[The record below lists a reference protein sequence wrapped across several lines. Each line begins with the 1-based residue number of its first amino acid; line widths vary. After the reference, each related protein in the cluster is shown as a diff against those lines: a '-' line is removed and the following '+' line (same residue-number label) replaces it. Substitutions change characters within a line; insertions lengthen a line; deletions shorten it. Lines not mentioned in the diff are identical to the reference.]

1 MAETNTN
8 VNTNGDN
15 ITNTNG
21 DNITNTNGD
30 GNQNTQQNVNTN
42 SQNTNTNAVDTEKV
56 KNEAIAEYLK
66 ELGVEDGDT
75 LKGIVTKAKEEEE
88 KNKTDLQ
95 KSNDT
100 LTATTKEL
108 VAEREA
114 RIMAEAKLSAIQ
126 LGAKPELVDD
136 LVIIAKAKVTKDK
149 DINAIIAE
157 IKDSTSGKV
166 YFSDE
171 DEEEKQKGTVTRKR
185 VNKKPETSTDDN
197 KKADGQ
203 KNQYKGTMAERLLAN
218 RVKPKSHYF
227 SK

>member
-15 ITNTNG
+15 T
-21 DNITNTNGD
+21 TNTNGD

-56 KNEAIAEYLK
+56 KNDAIAEYLK

-88 KNKTDLQ
+88 KSKTDLER
-95 KSNDT
+95 SNDT

-114 RIMAEAKLSAIQ
+114 RIIAEAKLSAIQ

-166 YFSDE
+166 YFSNEDE
-171 DEEEKQKGTVTRKR
+171 DGKQKGTITRKR
-185 VNKKPETSTDDN
+185 VNKKPETNIDDN
-197 KKADGQ
+197 KNADGQ
-203 KNQYKGTMAERLLAN
+203 KNKNKGTMAERLLAN
-218 RVKPKSHYF
+218 RAKPKSHYF

>member
-15 ITNTNG
+15 VTNTNV
-21 DNITNTNGD
+21 D
-30 GNQNTQQNVNTN
+30 GNQNTQQNTNTN
-42 SQNTNTNAVDTEKV
+42 SQNTNTNVVDTEKV
-56 KNEAIAEYLK
+56 KNDAIAEYLK

-171 DEEEKQKGTVTRKR
+171 EEKQKGTVTRKR
-185 VNKKPETSTDDN
+185 VNKKPETNIDDN
-197 KKADGQ
+197 KNADNQ
-203 KNQYKGTMAERLLAN
+203 KNKNKGTMAERLLAN
-218 RVKPKSHYF
+218 RAKPKSHYF

>member
-15 ITNTNG
+15 A
-21 DNITNTNGD
+21 TNTNGD
-30 GNQNTQQNVNTN
+30 GNQNTQQNANTN

-56 KNEAIAEYLK
+56 KNDAIAEYLK

-114 RIMAEAKLSAIQ
+114 RIIAEAKLSAIQ

-185 VNKKPETSTDDN
+185 VNKKQETNIDDN
-197 KKADGQ
+197 KNTDNQ
-203 KNQYKGTMAERLLAN
+203 KNKNKGTMAERLLAN

>member
-1 MAETNTN
+1 MAETEVKGTEVQTQATEETKTAETSKTN
-8 VNTNGDN
+8 E
-15 ITNTNG
+15 
-21 DNITNTNGD
+21 
-30 GNQNTQQNVNTN
+30 QNKIDV
-42 SQNTNTNAVDTEKV
+42 EKV
-56 KNEAIAEYLK
+56 KGDAIAEYLK
-66 ELGVEDGDT
+66 ELGVEDSDT

-149 DINAIIAE
+149 DINAVIAE

-185 VNKKPETSTDDN
+185 VNKKPETNIDDN
-197 KKADGQ
+197 KNADGQ
-203 KNQYKGTMAERLLAN
+203 KNKNKGTMAERLLAN
-218 RVKPKSHYF
+218 RAKPKSHYF

>member
-1 MAETNTN
+1 MAETEVKGTEVQTQATEETKTAETSKTN
-8 VNTNGDN
+8 E
-15 ITNTNG
+15 
-21 DNITNTNGD
+21 
-30 GNQNTQQNVNTN
+30 QNKIDV
-42 SQNTNTNAVDTEKV
+42 EKV
-56 KNEAIAEYLK
+56 KGDAIAEYLK
-66 ELGVEDGDT
+66 ELGVEDSDT

-100 LTATTKEL
+100 LTATAKEL

-149 DINAIIAE
+149 DINVVIAE

-185 VNKKPETSTDDN
+185 VNKKPETNIDDN
-197 KKADGQ
+197 KNADGQ
-203 KNQYKGTMAERLLAN
+203 KNKNKGTMAERLFAN
-218 RVKPKSHYF
+218 RAKPKSHYF

>member
-1 MAETNTN
+1 MAETEVKGTEVQTQATEETKTAETSKTN
-8 VNTNGDN
+8 E
-15 ITNTNG
+15 
-21 DNITNTNGD
+21 
-30 GNQNTQQNVNTN
+30 QNKIDV
-42 SQNTNTNAVDTEKV
+42 EKV
-56 KNEAIAEYLK
+56 KGDAIAEYLK

-88 KNKTDLQ
+88 KNKTDLE

-114 RIMAEAKLSAIQ
+114 RIIAEAKLSAIQ

-149 DINAIIAE
+149 DINAVIAE

-166 YFSDE
+166 YFSNEDE
-171 DEEEKQKGTVTRKR
+171 EEEKQKGTVTRKR
-185 VNKKPETSTDDN
+185 VNKKPETNTDDN
-197 KKADGQ
+197 KSAEKQ